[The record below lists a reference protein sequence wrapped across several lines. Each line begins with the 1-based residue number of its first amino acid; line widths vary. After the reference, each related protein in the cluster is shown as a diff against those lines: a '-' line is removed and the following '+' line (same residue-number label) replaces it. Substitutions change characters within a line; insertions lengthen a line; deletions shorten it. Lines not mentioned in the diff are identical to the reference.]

1 MSFPPHTNRST
12 VPHSAADSF
21 CPSRGLCD
29 RATLSPRSLLAL
41 VFLTHV
47 CMMLTRLLC
56 YLEGLVLYMDFSELL
71 LAVQSPQELYKFQLR
86 YHLFWNIYIVCS
98 PISFKSLL
106 RCPIYNKKRPCAT
119 LSLLIPLT
127 RLDFI

>member
-1 MSFPPHTNRST
+1 MDQRFPNWRQVSS
-12 VPHSAADSF
+12 VPHIAF
-21 CPSRGLCD
+21 VI
-29 RATLSPRSLLAL
+29 SPLSLLGPFSL
-41 VFLTHV
+41 WSFSTHTF
-47 CMMLTRLLC
+47 MMLTQLLC

-106 RCPIYNKKRPCAT
+106 RCPIYNKKRPCTT
-119 LSLLIPLT
+119 LSLLIILNP
-127 RLDFI
+127 FN